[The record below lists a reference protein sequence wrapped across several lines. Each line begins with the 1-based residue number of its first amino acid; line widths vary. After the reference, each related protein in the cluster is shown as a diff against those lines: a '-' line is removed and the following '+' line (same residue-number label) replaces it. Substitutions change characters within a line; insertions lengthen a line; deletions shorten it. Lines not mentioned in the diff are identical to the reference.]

1 MSVNVILAAGV
12 SKLISGFIITA
23 VVVAVIVAAFIAYAH
38 KHGDKK

>member
-1 MSVNVILAAGV
+1 MNIIFAAGV

-23 VVVAVIVAAFIAYAH
+23 VVVAVIVACFIVYAH